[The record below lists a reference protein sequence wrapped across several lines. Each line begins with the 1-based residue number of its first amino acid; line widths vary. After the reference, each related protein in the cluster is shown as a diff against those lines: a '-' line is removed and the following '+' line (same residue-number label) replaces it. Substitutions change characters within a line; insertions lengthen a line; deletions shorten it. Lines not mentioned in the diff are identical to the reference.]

1 MAAKWTDEQAAVARA
16 RIIELRRD
24 SVSFEEIG
32 RLMWAA
38 GEWPGNLESPPA
50 KQVVYSQWQRGL
62 RAIVAP
68 QIEALRA
75 ERGERLAELRRR
87 AQEVLDRDHVAHS
100 NGVVIHHEGAAVLD
114 DGPKLAA
121 IRELRMIEAQL
132 SLLNGENA
140 PAQQK
145 ITMDASVEY
154 TVVGVDP
161 ETLK

>member
-1 MAAKWTDEQAAVARA
+1 MAHWTDEQTAVVRA

-24 SVSFEEIG
+24 SVEFEEIG

-38 GEWPGNLESPPA
+38 GEWPGKLEKPPS
-50 KQVVYSQWQRGL
+50 KQAVHSHWQRGL

-100 NGVVIHHEGAAVLD
+100 NGVVIHHNGEAVLD

-154 TVVGVDP
+154 SVVGVDP
-161 ETLK
+161 EALK

>member
-1 MAAKWTDEQAAVARA
+1 MSWSDEDAAVARA

-24 SVSFEEIG
+24 DLPFDEIG
-32 RLMWAA
+32 RLMWTA
-38 GEWPGNLESPPA
+38 GEWPGNLDAPPS
-50 KQVVYSQWQRGL
+50 KQAVRIQWQRGL

-100 NGVVIHHEGAAVLD
+100 NGVVIHHNGEAVLD

-154 TVVGVDP
+154 SVVGVDP
-161 ETLK
+161 EALK

>member
-1 MAAKWTDEQAAVARA
+1 MARAWTLEEAARAQA

-24 SVSFEEIG
+24 DLAFDEIG
-32 RLMWAA
+32 RLMWGA
-38 GEWPGNLESPPA
+38 GEWPGELESPPS
-50 KQVVYSQWQRGL
+50 KQTVRIQWQRGL
-62 RAIVAP
+62 RAIIAP
-68 QIEALRA
+68 QITELRA

-100 NGVVIHHEGAAVLD
+100 NGVVIHHNGAAVLD

-132 SLLNGENA
+132 SQLNGENA

-161 ETLK
+161 EALK